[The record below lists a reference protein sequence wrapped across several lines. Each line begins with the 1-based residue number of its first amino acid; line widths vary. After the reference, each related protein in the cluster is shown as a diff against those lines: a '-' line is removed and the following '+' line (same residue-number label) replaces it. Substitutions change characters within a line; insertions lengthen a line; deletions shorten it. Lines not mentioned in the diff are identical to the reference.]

1 MTQSPLVDTQRE
13 NGILIITMRREQK
26 RNAVNRELADAL
38 DAAFNLLE
46 DDPQLYA
53 GILSGGA
60 SVFSA
65 GSDLASGGD
74 YVTERGGEYGIIRRQ
89 RRKPLIAAVEGFALG
104 GGMEIVL
111 ACDMVVAAANASFGL
126 PEVARGVLP
135 TCGALFRALHSL
147 PANIARELV
156 ATGESIGADRAYECG
171 LVNRVVE
178 PGTTVEHALELARR
192 IGRNAPLSVQASLG
206 AMNRLL
212 AATDALGWEATAA
225 ALASIIDTE
234 DRREGVSAFLEK
246 RAPVWRGR

>member
-1 MTQSPLVDTQRE
+1 
-13 NGILIITMRREQK
+13 
-26 RNAVNRELADAL
+26 
-38 DAAFNLLE
+38 
-46 DDPQLYA
+46 
-53 GILSGGA
+53 
-60 SVFSA
+60 
-65 GSDLASGGD
+65 
-74 YVTERGGEYGIIRRQ
+74 
-89 RRKPLIAAVEGFALG
+89 
-104 GGMEIVL
+104 MEIVL

>member
-89 RRKPLIAAVEGFALG
+89 RRKPLIAAV
-104 GGMEIVL
+104 
-111 ACDMVVAAANASFGL
+111 
-126 PEVARGVLP
+126 
-135 TCGALFRALHSL
+135 
-147 PANIARELV
+147 
-156 ATGESIGADRAYECG
+156 
-171 LVNRVVE
+171 
-178 PGTTVEHALELARR
+178 
-192 IGRNAPLSVQASLG
+192 
-206 AMNRLL
+206 
-212 AATDALGWEATAA
+212 
-225 ALASIIDTE
+225 
-234 DRREGVSAFLEK
+234 
-246 RAPVWRGR
+246 